1 MQSGAGSTPKGRG
14 AFKRT
19 VYLSGNTLKSKDAD
33 GNLVEQPTETDDA
46 APTKDAAE
54 KPPPWKQPEV
64 GDVRVRWE
72 MITPQTVSVLA
83 MHDGDGGLAP
93 WLGPNAGTVTAK
105 QSQEAIYLLKS
116 GSLDISGMIAS
127 AMERNSGEA
136 WEQRLFGFGTLTM
149 GSFLY
154 CHFMEHSTDYADW
167 MVFLMPGV
175 GSQLAMLGP
184 NTMSIYNALT
194 IPLCTAVEAACLCL
208 TCNLGWRLWY
218 ALRSLSG
225 K

>member
-1 MQSGAGSTPKGRG
+1 
-14 AFKRT
+14 
-19 VYLSGNTLKSKDAD
+19 
-33 GNLVEQPTETDDA
+33 
-46 APTKDAAE
+46 
-54 KPPPWKQPEV
+54 
-64 GDVRVRWE
+64 
-72 MITPQTVSVLA
+72 
-83 MHDGDGGLAP
+83 
-93 WLGPNAGTVTAK
+93 
-105 QSQEAIYLLKS
+105 
-116 GSLDISGMIAS
+116 
-127 AMERNSGEA
+127 
-136 WEQRLFGFGTLTM
+136 M